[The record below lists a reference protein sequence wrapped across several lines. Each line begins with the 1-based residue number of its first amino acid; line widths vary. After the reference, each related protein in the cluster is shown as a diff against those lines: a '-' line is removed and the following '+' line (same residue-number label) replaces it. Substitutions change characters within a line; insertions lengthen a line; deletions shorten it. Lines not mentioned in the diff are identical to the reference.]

1 MPARGRGAIDGLSH
15 KTTRFVGFADRERR
29 AVTLGLCAALL
40 GGYPDAGVA
49 GRIDTGGRVSYA
61 AIARAAIAHAAI
73 AHAAIACAVIIAA
86 GGEEDEEGECG
97 EGPSQPLIQH
107 GDLIA
112 RDRSFSKC

>member
-1 MPARGRGAIDGLSH
+1 MSAGGRRAIDSLSY

-29 AVTLGLCAALL
+29 ALTLGLRAALL

-49 GRIDTGGRVSYA
+49 RRIDTGGRIA
-61 AIARAAIAHAAI
+61 HGAIAHGAIAR
-73 AHAAIACAVIIAA
+73 AAIACAVIIAA

-97 EGPSQPLIQH
+97 ERPSQPLIQH